1 MVRRYVSIARWS
13 LAIQTP
19 LQYASYWL
27 VGLEDKGGTGQGGTG
42 QGSRDQGH
50 CGKIAKPQ

>member
-1 MVRRYVSIARWS
+1 MDMVRRYKSIARWS

-27 VGLEDKGGTGQGGTG
+27 AGMEDKG
-42 QGSRDQGH
+42 SEARDQGA
-50 CGKIAKPQ
+50 GTK